1 MPRHRIATI
10 LVAAIA
16 ILVTAA
22 AFALTFPQLTG
33 RVVDEAGVLNE
44 ATRQAIT
51 DKLAAVEAKSGD
63 QIVVVTL
70 KSLQDTSIEDY
81 GYQLGRAWG
90 IGQKDKNTGAL
101 LIVAPNERK
110 VRIEVGY
117 GLEGALTDAVTRLII
132 QNGILPRFRAGDFAG
147 GISRG
152 VDDIIQVASGD
163 AEDFQ
168 RRAAQRPDKAPQG
181 VDAATLIFVIFMLFV
196 IFMMLRNAQ
205 RGGRAMGRRG
215 GGYAGPIFIPSGG
228 SWPSGSGGG
237 SWSSGSGGGFSG
249 GGGSFGGGGS
259 SGDW

>member
-1 MPRHRIATI
+1 MQRHGVATA
-10 LVAAIA
+10 LAAAI
-16 ILVTAA
+16 VTFAAVA

-33 RVVDEAGVLNE
+33 RVVDEAAVLDE
-44 ATRQAIT
+44 ATRQTIT

-90 IGQKDKNTGAL
+90 IGEKEKSNGAL

-132 QNGILPRFRAGDFAG
+132 QNAILPRFRAGDFSG

-152 VDDIIQVASGD
+152 VDDIIQVVSGD
-163 AEDFQ
+163 AEEFQ

-181 VDAATLIFVIFMLFV
+181 VDAATIIFVIFMLIV

-205 RGGRAMGRRG
+205 GGQRTLGRR

-228 SWPSGSGGG
+228 SWSSGSGGG
-237 SWSSGSGGGFSG
+237 SGSSGSGGFSG

>member
-1 MPRHRIATI
+1 MLHRLTAA
-10 LVAAIA
+10 LVATIA
-16 ILVTAA
+16 ILATAT

-33 RVVDEAGVLNE
+33 RVVDEAGVIDA

-70 KSLQDTSIEDY
+70 KSLQDTSIEDF

-90 IGQKDKNTGAL
+90 IGEKAKNNGAL

-132 QNGILPRFRAGDFAG
+132 QNAILPRFRVGDFAG

-152 VDDIIQVASGD
+152 VDDIIQVVSGD
-163 AEDFQ
+163 AEEFQ

-181 VDAATLIFVIFMLFV
+181 VDAATVIFVIFMLV
-196 IFMMLRNAQ
+196 VVFMMLRNAQ
-205 RGGRAMGRRG
+205 GGRRTLGRR

-228 SWPSGSGGG
+228 SWSSGSGGG
-237 SWSSGSGGGFSG
+237 SSSGSDGGFSG

-259 SGDW
+259 SGSW